1 SPGTFESGNDI
12 TIFESRLTNFF
23 IANGISN
30 EVQKRAILL
39 SSISEEVHKILFSLC
54 VPAKPDVQTY
64 DTLLGLLNNY
74 YKPVKSYFASRYAF
88 YNAKQRPDETVAE
101 WGARVKNLASKYR
114 LLEEDASKISI
125 TYSQLM
131 EISAAKESTINNKTG
146 WIKEEA
152 DFKYQKQSQQAKS
165 AKQSIT
171 EKSKCGTCGR
181 SNHTQKECRYKDYSC
196 NICNIKGHLAPM
208 CKSKNNKPK
217 YDNRSHNKFLSG
229 AIPKFFK
236 PRSIPLALKSK
247 VESEIDRLIDNNI
260 LTPVNYSEWATPI
273 VPILKPDGTVRIC
286 GDFKITINPVLE
298 GTEYPLPKIEHLYA
312 NISGS
317 KYFSKIDLKDAYQQ
331 MVIKESDRKYTTIN
345 THKGLFSYTRNP
357 FGIKSSAGEFQ
368 KAMEI
373 STTGLEG
380 IGIFQDDI
388 IVAGKTVEEHNNR
401 LKKLLNV
408 LSEVGL
414 RVKQNKCSFLKN
426 SIEYLGHKID
436 EHGLHTLTK
445 HINAIQSALVPE
457 NKTIAADILKPLYS
471 LLRQEKKWLWSP
483 ECDQAYNNIKKMLI
497 SSPVLAHYDQK
508 LPIKL
513 TVDSSSYALGAI
525 ISHTYPDHSERPI
538 AYASRVL
545 SNSECKFPQIEKE
558 GLAIIFG
565 VQKFYDYLYGRKFTL
580 VTDHKPLI
588 HIFGKKKGI
597 PIYAANR
604 LQRWAYV
611 LSSFDFEIKYIKSEG
626 NTADFLS
633 RIKTN
638 QCNNNINEYDDAHI
652 NFIHEQSPFPLDW
665 HKIKIE
671 TKRDPITSRVLH
683 ATKTG
688 SWSNDFSINSE
699 LNSYNTRKIEITA
712 EQDCLFWGYRVIIP
726 TKFRKSILTELHSC
740 HIGMSSMKSI
750 ARSYFWWPS
759 IDKEIEDMARNC
771 NECINA
777 RPNPPKSVLTPWKW
791 PQRQWTRVHCDFL
804 RPYKNKTFLIIVDA
818 TTKWLE
824 VFQ

>member
-1 SPGTFESGNDI
+1 
-12 TIFESRLTNFF
+12 
-23 IANGISN
+23 
-30 EVQKRAILL
+30 
-39 SSISEEVHKILFSLC
+39 
-54 VPAKPDVQTY
+54 
-64 DTLLGLLNNY
+64 
-74 YKPVKSYFASRYAF
+74 
-88 YNAKQRPDETVAE
+88 
-101 WGARVKNLASKYR
+101 
-114 LLEEDASKISI
+114 
-125 TYSQLM
+125 
-131 EISAAKESTINNKTG
+131 
-146 WIKEEA
+146 
-152 DFKYQKQSQQAKS
+152 
-165 AKQSIT
+165 
-171 EKSKCGTCGR
+171 
-181 SNHTQKECRYKDYSC
+181 
-196 NICNIKGHLAPM
+196 
-208 CKSKNNKPK
+208 
-217 YDNRSHNKFLSG
+217 
-229 AIPKFFK
+229 
-236 PRSIPLALKSK
+236 
-247 VESEIDRLIDNNI
+247 
-260 LTPVNYSEWATPI
+260 
-273 VPILKPDGTVRIC
+273 
-286 GDFKITINPVLE
+286 
-298 GTEYPLPKIEHLYA
+298 
-312 NISGS
+312 
-317 KYFSKIDLKDAYQQ
+317 
-331 MVIKESDRKYTTIN
+331 
-345 THKGLFSYTRNP
+345 
-357 FGIKSSAGEFQ
+357 
-368 KAMEI
+368 MEI

-436 EHGLHTLTK
+436 EHGSHTLTK

-457 NKTIAADILKPLYS
+457 NKTMLKSFLGLVTYYIKFVPRAADILKPLYS

-565 VQKFYDYLYGRKFTL
+565 VQKFYDYLYGRKCTL

-588 HIFGKKKGI
+588 HIFGEKKGI

-611 LSSFDFEIKYIKSEG
+611 LSSFDFEIKNIKSEG

-699 LNSYNTRKIEITA
+699 LNSYNTRKTEITV
-712 EQDCLFWGYRVIIP
+712 EQDCLF
-726 TKFRKSILTELHSC
+726 
-740 HIGMSSMKSI
+740 
-750 ARSYFWWPS
+750 
-759 IDKEIEDMARNC
+759 
-771 NECINA
+771 
-777 RPNPPKSVLTPWKW
+777 
-791 PQRQWTRVHCDFL
+791 
-804 RPYKNKTFLIIVDA
+804 
-818 TTKWLE
+818 
-824 VFQ
+824 

>member
-1 SPGTFESGNDI
+1 MLKSF
-12 TIFESRLTNFF
+12 
-23 IANGISN
+23 
-30 EVQKRAILL
+30 
-39 SSISEEVHKILFSLC
+39 
-54 VPAKPDVQTY
+54 
-64 DTLLGLLNNY
+64 LGLVTY
-74 YKPVKSYFASRYAF
+74 Y
-88 YNAKQRPDETVAE
+88 
-101 WGARVKNLASKYR
+101 
-114 LLEEDASKISI
+114 
-125 TYSQLM
+125 
-131 EISAAKESTINNKTG
+131 
-146 WIKEEA
+146 IK
-152 DFKYQKQSQQAKS
+152 FV
-165 AKQSIT
+165 
-171 EKSKCGTCGR
+171 
-181 SNHTQKECRYKDYSC
+181 
-196 NICNIKGHLAPM
+196 
-208 CKSKNNKPK
+208 
-217 YDNRSHNKFLSG
+217 
-229 AIPKFFK
+229 
-236 PRSIPLALKSK
+236 PR
-247 VESEIDRLIDNNI
+247 
-260 LTPVNYSEWATPI
+260 
-273 VPILKPDGTVRIC
+273 
-286 GDFKITINPVLE
+286 
-298 GTEYPLPKIEHLYA
+298 
-312 NISGS
+312 
-317 KYFSKIDLKDAYQQ
+317 
-331 MVIKESDRKYTTIN
+331 
-345 THKGLFSYTRNP
+345 
-357 FGIKSSAGEFQ
+357 
-368 KAMEI
+368 
-373 STTGLEG
+373 
-380 IGIFQDDI
+380 
-388 IVAGKTVEEHNNR
+388 
-401 LKKLLNV
+401 
-408 LSEVGL
+408 
-414 RVKQNKCSFLKN
+414 
-426 SIEYLGHKID
+426 
-436 EHGLHTLTK
+436 
-445 HINAIQSALVPE
+445 
-457 NKTIAADILKPLYS
+457 AADILKPLYS

-545 SNSECKFPQIEKE
+545 SSSECKFPQIEKE

-565 VQKFYDYLYGRKFTL
+565 VQKFYDYLYGRKFTF
-580 VTDHKPLI
+580 VTGHKPLI
-588 HIFGKKKGI
+588 HIFGEKKGI

-699 LNSYNTRKIEITA
+699 LNSYNTRKTEITV

-726 TKFRKSILTELHSC
+726 TKFRMSILTELHSC

-759 IDKEIEDMARNC
+759 IDKEIEDMVRNC
-771 NECINA
+771 NECISA

-804 RPYKNKTFLIIVDA
+804 GPYKNKTFLIIVDA

-824 VFQ
+824 VFQVNSMTAQTVITKLSELIARFGIPRTITTDNAKCFNGDEFQSYCKTLGIRHLTGAPFHPASNGFAESGVKIVKQFFNKCSTSLHHLNKFLLMYRNTVHSTTNETPAKLMFGRSTRKRDINIKEGDLVLVKDYRNKNENWQKGKITENISKNTHKIILDEGSEWIRHTDQIWPHNQINNSLSPTPARQANENSKNTETVGENQNPDPADPVIVNKTPRPFRSRKPPQRYSPSDYA